1 MLTFLEMRK
10 AFRAGGERGSKI
22 SLSPLQ
28 PADRTDVQS
37 GEETMLL
44 GLPAWECY
52 ATPELSIRSVKSQ
65 LKDRKGDL
73 APESETVHNL
83 KIA

>member
-1 MLTFLEMRK
+1 MLNLLEMRK
-10 AFRAGGERGSKI
+10 AFRAGGERGNKI

-28 PADRTDVQS
+28 PTNKTDVQS
-37 GEETMLL
+37 GEEAMLL

-52 ATPELSIRSVKSQ
+52 ATPELFIRSIKSQ

-73 APESETVHNL
+73 APESEKEHNL
-83 KIA
+83 KTA